1 MVRNASISNLQQLG
15 AAQIGQVESFA
26 KEHRELLQTIGLV
39 TVAVLVGGVSGYY
52 LAKGAFVVKGVAAA
66 KGLSAAPVLVAQSAN
81 SGAATLQSTATLLSN
96 SLVSGAT
103 LVDKAA
109 ALLNTISTNA
119 VPLTAGAL
127 SGGAAGVG
135 ATRYQV
141 RKIRDALTAQEA
153 QTATAQAERSR
164 LEEALALAQ
173 STLHALQIPLASP
186 PAAPVEQEQL
196 EQIKGIGRVFAQK
209 LNAAGIYTMADLA
222 AQTPERLREIIGATR
237 AGAMAQPA
245 DWIQQARQQMQ
256 GSSATSANPNADI
269 DAGAATTASDRPTG

>member
-15 AAQIGQVESFA
+15 AAQIGQMETFA
-26 KEHRELLQTIGLV
+26 KEHRALLQTTGLV
-39 TVAVLVGGVSGYY
+39 TAAILVGGVGGYY
-52 LAKGAFVVKGVAAA
+52 LAKGALVVKGIAAA
-66 KGLSAAPVLVAQSAN
+66 KGSAAAAPILVTPSVN
-81 SGAATLQSTATLLSN
+81 GGAATLQSTAALLGN
-96 SLVSGAT
+96 SLTTGAA
-103 LVDKAA
+103 LVDKVA

-127 SGGAAGVG
+127 GGGAAGVG

-141 RKIRDALTAQEA
+141 RKIQDALTAQEA

-173 STLHALQIPLASP
+173 STLHTLQTTPASQ
-186 PAAPVEQEQL
+186 PVTPIGQERL

-209 LNAAGIYTMADLA
+209 LNAAGIYTIAELA
-222 AQTPERLREIIGATR
+222 EQTPARLREIIGATR
-237 AGAMAQPA
+237 AGTMAHPA

-256 GSSATSANPNADI
+256 
-269 DAGAATTASDRPTG
+269 DRGQA